1 MTIKFAI
8 RIGYKDVL
16 MTAEQLESVLATL
29 SDSEVL
35 EENHEKGDD
44 GKYFTVYTLGDK
56 FDINKQ
62 SQSRIITEDE
72 YNSIKFITAAR
83 KTA

>member
-1 MTIKFAI
+1 MTIKFAV

-16 MTAEQLESVLATL
+16 MTAQQLESVLNIL

-35 EENHEKGDD
+35 EEPHEKGDD
-44 GKYFTVYTLGDK
+44 GNSFPVYTLGAK

-62 SQSRIITEDE
+62 SQCRIITEDD

>member
-56 FDINKQ
+56 FNINKQ